1 MKESTVTVFVR
12 KELDQE
18 SQTNSELRALISDFK
33 RYKSGVQ
40 VTYFGKDV
48 PYHDPKPYAERAKL
62 RHVHV
67 LDKVKTVRVRAGT
80 SDSALIYTEAS
91 MTPNTYY
98 VIDFIV
104 DGAHQKARDFSYM
117 NWLIDKAEQF
127 RMRK

>member
-1 MKESTVTVFVR
+1 MKEGTIKVFVR

-18 SQTNSELRALISDFK
+18 SQSNSDLRALISDFK
-33 RYKSGVQ
+33 RWKSGNTVH
-40 VTYFGKDV
+40 YFGKDV

-62 RHVHV
+62 RHVHI
-67 LDKVKTVRVRAGT
+67 LDKVKTVHIRAGT

-98 VIDFIV
+98 VIDFIAA
-104 DGAHQKARDFSYM
+104 GAHQKARDFNYM